1 MVLILDKSKTHLFIW
16 LTIGIS
22 LFVHAAALIISNTIL
37 ELYVWP
43 LPEAHSSIEMF
54 GSAIA
59 LFLALLL
66 IVFEK
71 SGRGTSHN
79 IEIACAMIA
88 MGTLDGFHAIV
99 EVGQQFVWLH
109 SLATLAGGLLFSSFL
124 LTKGGLSNNFKAPW
138 ITLALSILV
147 GLISLVYSPLIPIMV
162 IDGKFTLAAMGL
174 NIVGGIGFFI
184 AAFKLI
190 KTNQKTNNIND
201 LLFSMHCLL
210 FGAAAIMFEQSAL
223 WDLAWWGW
231 HLLRLMAYLV
241 AVIFLILEGLVILK
255 ELKHYQRNLEA
266 TVLDRTQDL
275 ENANQNL
282 NRALIELTATQDQLI
297 QREKMASLGELVA
310 GVAHEINTPIGVG
323 VTSTSFLEQNVQR
336 ISRAYKAN
344 ELSSEE
350 LESFIDTTEQTCELL
365 TSNLRRA
372 ALLVSSFKL
381 VAVEPSDVKMREF
394 KVKEYLDGII
404 FSINDSV
411 KDQRYSVILDCDPNL
426 VIVSKPCT
434 LSKIIRNL
442 ILNSVHHAFNFDGND
457 DSSKDAISKG
467 LINISIECCDNEVHL
482 IYRDNGIGLTD
493 EQKQKIFNPFYTT
506 SRNCGR
512 VGLGAH
518 VIYNQV
524 LQGLKGS
531 IEVSSKFNQ
540 GTRFDIRFNVK
551 GKQTLLD
558 NSI

>member
-147 GLISLVYSPLIPIMV
+147 GLLSLVYEPLIPIMV

-190 KTNQKTNNIND
+190 QTNQK
-201 LLFSMHCLL
+201 
-210 FGAAAIMFEQSAL
+210 
-223 WDLAWWGW
+223 
-231 HLLRLMAYLV
+231 
-241 AVIFLILEGLVILK
+241 
-255 ELKHYQRNLEA
+255 
-266 TVLDRTQDL
+266 
-275 ENANQNL
+275 NQ
-282 NRALIELTATQDQLI
+282 
-297 QREKMASLGELVA
+297 
-310 GVAHEINTPIGVG
+310 
-323 VTSTSFLEQNVQR
+323 
-336 ISRAYKAN
+336 
-344 ELSSEE
+344 
-350 LESFIDTTEQTCELL
+350 
-365 TSNLRRA
+365 
-372 ALLVSSFKL
+372 
-381 VAVEPSDVKMREF
+381 
-394 KVKEYLDGII
+394 
-404 FSINDSV
+404 
-411 KDQRYSVILDCDPNL
+411 
-426 VIVSKPCT
+426 
-434 LSKIIRNL
+434 
-442 ILNSVHHAFNFDGND
+442 
-457 DSSKDAISKG
+457 
-467 LINISIECCDNEVHL
+467 
-482 IYRDNGIGLTD
+482 
-493 EQKQKIFNPFYTT
+493 
-506 SRNCGR
+506 
-512 VGLGAH
+512 
-518 VIYNQV
+518 
-524 LQGLKGS
+524 
-531 IEVSSKFNQ
+531 
-540 GTRFDIRFNVK
+540 
-551 GKQTLLD
+551 
-558 NSI
+558 

>member
-1 MVLILDKSKTHLFIW
+1 M
-16 LTIGIS
+16 
-22 LFVHAAALIISNTIL
+22 
-37 ELYVWP
+37 
-43 LPEAHSSIEMF
+43 PEAHSSIEMF

-124 LTKGGLSNNFKAPW
+124 LTKGGLSNNFAAPW
-138 ITLALSILV
+138 ITLAASIMV
-147 GLISLVYSPLIPIMV
+147 GLFSLIYAPLIPSMV
-162 IDGKFTLAAMGL
+162 RDGEFTLTALTL
-174 NIVGGIGFFI
+174 NLVGGIGFFI

-255 ELKHYQRNLEA
+255 ELKNYHSNLEEK
-266 TVLDRTQDL
+266 VLDRTRDL
-275 ENANQNL
+275 ESANQSL
-282 NRALIELTATQDQLI
+282 NSALTELTATQDQLI

-365 TSNLRRA
+365 TSNLQRA

-411 KDQRYSVILDCDPNL
+411 KDHSYSVILDCDPDL

-434 LSKIIRNL
+434 LSKIVRNL
-442 ILNSVHHAFNFDGND
+442 ILNSVHHAFGFNSKA
-457 DSSKDAISKG
+457 DSADISSIDTIKKG
-467 LINISIECCDNEVHL
+467 LIKISINCIDDEVHL
-482 IYRDNGIGLTD
+482 IYQDNGIGLTD

-506 SRNCGR
+506 SRSRGR

-518 VIYNQV
+518 IIYNQV
-524 LQGLKGS
+524 LQGLRGS
-531 IEVSSKFNQ
+531 IEVSSNLNQ
-540 GTRFDIRFNVK
+540 GTRFDIRFHVNGSK
-551 GKQTLLD
+551 PC
-558 NSI
+558 